1 MGCCGWV
8 VHART
13 IQAAA
18 DVELGWVKS
27 QRQLATFAASEYKQR
42 FRAPPEFQAQDVL
55 AQALWCV
62 HCLCFV
68 SSIDTCA
75 TPLLVN

>member
-1 MGCCGWV
+1 

-42 FRAPPEFQAQDVL
+42 FRAPP
-55 AQALWCV
+55 
-62 HCLCFV
+62 
-68 SSIDTCA
+68 
-75 TPLLVN
+75 